1 VALGDGAQGWSAQAP
16 YDAIIVSGGLPA
28 LPQALLDQ
36 LKIGGRL
43 AAVVGDSPAMSA
55 QIVTRVSET
64 SYDTLR
70 LFETNVKL
78 LRNAWR
84 PSVFKF

>member
-1 VALGDGAQGWSAQAP
+1 
-16 YDAIIVSGGLPA
+16 
-28 LPQALLDQ
+28 
-36 LKIGGRL
+36 
-43 AAVVGDSPAMSA
+43 MSA
-55 QIVTRVSET
+55 QIVTRVSEG